1 VTFVFYCE
9 YNRVTPNA
17 IVSGGFHDSRYVI
30 ARRCQCSRILLSSQA
45 CHADQQREMKTLE
58 IEVGIILIDS
68 SRLAEIP
75 LTYDWPSSTK
85 HPQIINAAVV
95 SEI

>member
-1 VTFVFYCE
+1 
-9 YNRVTPNA
+9 
-17 IVSGGFHDSRYVI
+17 
-30 ARRCQCSRILLSSQA
+30 
-45 CHADQQREMKTLE
+45 MKTLE